1 MTIFSK
7 FLVKNLIVFFFAFL
21 IMKNIVVSPAQARF
35 PVKLTC
41 YIAFGSASTDYFLL
55 KSVAIMF

>member
-7 FLVKNLIVFFFAFL
+7 FLVKNLFFFFAFL
-21 IMKNIVVSPAQARF
+21 IMKNIVVSPGEARF